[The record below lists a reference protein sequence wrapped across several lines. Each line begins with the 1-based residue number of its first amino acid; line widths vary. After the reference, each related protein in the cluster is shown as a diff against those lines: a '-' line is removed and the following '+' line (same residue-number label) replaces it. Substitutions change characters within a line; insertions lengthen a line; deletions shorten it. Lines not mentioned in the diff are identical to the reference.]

1 MPKRKIG
8 IQHTNEEIEKIR
20 KEIEDND
27 NKPFIIE
34 TICIQNIIEKT
45 IDKKF
50 NNNDFTKMIF
60 PNKEL
65 DSTIKKEIIKLET
78 QFKDAEIDYIK
89 FNSHLPKI

>member
-34 TICIQNIIEKT
+34 TICI
-45 IDKKF
+45 
-50 NNNDFTKMIF
+50 
-60 PNKEL
+60 
-65 DSTIKKEIIKLET
+65 
-78 QFKDAEIDYIK
+78 
-89 FNSHLPKI
+89 